1 MAVSALSIQQAR
13 ARQATCYHW
22 DVSRGL
28 AHFSLAAVVA
38 LAASA
43 CVVWPEGSGP
53 FASPIPLARALELQ
67 GRGAA
72 VLIDVRSEGSW
83 AAGHIPGAL
92 NIPASVI
99 DERSAEIRR
108 MGKLPILYC
117 G

>member
-1 MAVSALSIQQAR
+1 MA
-13 ARQATCYHW
+13 
-22 DVSRGL
+22 
-28 AHFSLAAVVA
+28 A
-38 LAASA
+38 LAALFATA

-53 FASPIPLARALELQ
+53 DAGPVPLARALELQ
-67 GRGAA
+67 GRGEA

-92 NIPASVI
+92 NIPASAV
-99 DERSAEIRR
+99 DARAAEIRR